1 MITPGCIEAKPWDNT
16 GAYCCCCFVVVFVVV
31 ALDCDCLRRPLWLR
45 APGGRRYNHIWLFLM
60 GMCYYDGYYSF
71 RKDNRLRFVDQIS
84 ISHYHYRLMGL
95 THKKNK
101 FKNSRA
107 PPVSLCKHFLGI
119 WVLVAARYVRIAY
132 TRMYTALQTRALL
145 IRPLLLWEEQPAAN
159 QYVLY

>member
-1 MITPGCIEAKPWDNT
+1 MGQHWCILLLLF
-16 GAYCCCCFVVVFVVV
+16 CCCFVVV

-95 THKKNK
+95 THKRAN
-101 FKNSRA
+101 FKIGESSSYPSRRSKSCF
-107 PPVSLCKHFLGI
+107 VVGSL
-119 WVLVAARYVRIAY
+119 WPARYVRIVY
-132 TRMYTALQTRALL
+132 TRTYTVLQTRA
-145 IRPLLLWEEQPAAN
+145 RPATTPLRTTCCEFEGCRISMGN
-159 QYVLY
+159 YYKEG